1 MKMILLDHN
10 NLKYNFVK
18 PPFRPWWEHA
28 SGSEFMDTASEELND
43 YINNHELS
51 YLLKEDFWITKL
63 DFNKKYSKE
72 IKRYKREHIL
82 MKDKYV

>member
-1 MKMILLDHN
+1 
-10 NLKYNFVK
+10 
-18 PPFRPWWEHA
+18 
-28 SGSEFMDTASEELND
+28 MDTASEELND